1 MQEITSAGAS
11 FLAAGIS
18 KNQGLVKLDLSDNLI
33 QTRCGASVN
42 VPDVILKMDVISAR
56 HFALPN
62 KNLMH
67 DGIHASHANGL
78 VNRAGCQSTK
88 E

>member
-33 QTRCGASVN
+33 QTRCGASDAA
-42 VPDVILKMDVISAR
+42 DVILKMDVISAS
-56 HFALPN
+56 HFALGQQE
-62 KNLMH
+62 L
-67 DGIHASHANGL
+67 DA
-78 VNRAGCQSTK
+78 
-88 E
+88 